1 VPTTDDFLAVEL
13 TLTFTGAASVFDM
26 GVPAL
31 SDRFGGANASG
42 VKAYRVFGLGS
53 DLSGDG

>member
-1 VPTTDDFLAVEL
+1 MDVRR
-13 TLTFTGAASVFDM
+13 SVV
-26 GVPAL
+26 VPAL
-31 SDRFGGANASG
+31 SGRLGGANASG